1 MTGIKLRDYQREC
14 INAIEAQPSGR
25 YLVQMATGM
34 GKTVTFANIPR
45 HGERMLLIS
54 HREELVEQPRKY
66 FDCSFGV
73 ERAKSH
79 SHGEEVVS
87 ASVQSLVRRLDSYKP
102 DDFELIVVDEAHH
115 SASPTYRKV
124 LDYFQARKVV
134 GFTATPNR
142 SDNVRLDNVFERI
155 IFQRDLRWAI
165 EHKYLCSIY
174 ARRVNI
180 GYDLSAVRTRNG
192 DYAPGELDEAMEGT
206 ADAIAESYQKLASG
220 ATLIFAC
227 SVRQCEEI
235 ASRIEGAVVVTGD
248 TKNRA
253 EIIEKFTKRE
263 IPCIVNCMV
272 FTEGT
277 DMPLVETVIIAR
289 PTQSESLYAQMVG
302 RGLRLHPEKTQ
313 LNLIDCVGVTGRLS
327 PCTAPSLL
335 GVDMSN
341 VPEKKRD
348 EVQGELF
355 DLPLKAASATDC
367 PESWIKNIQIV
378 DLWARGNS
386 YNTHNVNWFRMP
398 DGSMVCSLT
407 KDPETGQRRRLVI
420 PPPDALGR
428 VRLGNDLVDTQ
439 TAFDRAYTALRT
451 RFGDE
456 AYIWD
461 INQVKKWGAKPASE
475 KQIAQ
480 VKRMFPTFQTDGLT
494 KQEASQILNRMFN
507 R

>member
-1 MTGIKLRDYQREC
+1 
-14 INAIEAQPSGR
+14 
-25 YLVQMATGM
+25 
-34 GKTVTFANIPR
+34 
-45 HGERMLLIS
+45 
-54 HREELVEQPRKY
+54 
-66 FDCSFGV
+66 
-73 ERAKSH
+73 
-79 SHGEEVVS
+79 
-87 ASVQSLVRRLDSYKP
+87 
-102 DDFELIVVDEAHH
+102 
-115 SASPTYRKV
+115 
-124 LDYFQARKVV
+124 
-134 GFTATPNR
+134 
-142 SDNVRLDNVFERI
+142 
-155 IFQRDLRWAI
+155 
-165 EHKYLCSIY
+165 
-174 ARRVNI
+174 
-180 GYDLSAVRTRNG
+180 
-192 DYAPGELDEAMEGT
+192 
-206 ADAIAESYQKLASG
+206 
-220 ATLIFAC
+220 
-227 SVRQCEEI
+227 
-235 ASRIEGAVVVTGD
+235 
-248 TKNRA
+248 
-253 EIIEKFTKRE
+253 
-263 IPCIVNCMV
+263 
-272 FTEGT
+272 
-277 DMPLVETVIIAR
+277 
-289 PTQSESLYAQMVG
+289 MVG